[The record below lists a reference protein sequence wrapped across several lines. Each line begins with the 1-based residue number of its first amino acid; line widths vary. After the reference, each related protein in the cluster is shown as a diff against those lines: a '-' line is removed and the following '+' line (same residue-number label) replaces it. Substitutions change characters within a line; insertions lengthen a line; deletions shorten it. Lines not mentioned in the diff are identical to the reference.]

1 MLAWEGSAV
10 DGMTAS
16 LAFQLEAVGTTVA
29 VAAAASVAAV
39 FVAVEACKAFV
50 EETEA
55 EI

>member
-1 MLAWEGSAV
+1 M
-10 DGMTAS
+10 AS
-16 LAFQLEAVGTTVA
+16 LAYQLEAVDMTAV
-29 VAAAASVAAV
+29 VAAVVVAAVVV

>member
-1 MLAWEGSAV
+1 M
-10 DGMTAS
+10 AS
-16 LAFQLEAVGTTVA
+16 LAYQLEAVDMTAV
-29 VAAAASVAAV
+29 VAAAVVAAVVV

>member
-1 MLAWEGSAV
+1 M
-10 DGMTAS
+10 AS
-16 LAFQLEAVGTTVA
+16 LAYQLQAVDMTAV
-29 VAAAASVAAV
+29 VAAVVVAAVVV